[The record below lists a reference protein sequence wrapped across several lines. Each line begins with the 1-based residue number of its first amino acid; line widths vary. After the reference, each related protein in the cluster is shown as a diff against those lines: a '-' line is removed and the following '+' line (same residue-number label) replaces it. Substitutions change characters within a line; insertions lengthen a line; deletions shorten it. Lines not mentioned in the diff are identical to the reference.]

1 MLVSGG
7 LNIHPSRLVHRYV
20 ALDETIDDP
29 LVQRAKLLLVDDKPQ
44 NLFAL
49 EAILEP
55 LGQTVIRA
63 SSGQEA
69 LKQILKHD
77 FAVILMDV
85 QMPGM
90 DGFETAALIKQRE
103 RSKHVPILF
112 VTALNRDESN
122 VFQGYSAGAVDYIS
136 KPFNPEILRSKVKVF
151 VDLYLQRCEIE
162 RQAELIRVQEQREIR
177 AAQLEREIE
186 LERVH
191 TAELEMAK
199 EAAEQAS
206 RAKSRFL
213 AHMSHELRTPLN
225 AVIGYSELLIE
236 EAQAQKLDGFTEDL
250 EKIKHAGTHLLQL
263 INDILDLTRIEEN
276 HMPVRQTEVSII
288 DILRESTGVIEQRA
302 RRHNI
307 GLEVKASR
315 KVAALPPVLADE
327 LKLKQV
333 LYNLLSN
340 AGKFTPDGG
349 SITVYAVLRQKS
361 GCLVVSVQDTGIGIE
376 PEDQER
382 IFTPFEQAG
391 SSPSI
396 QHEGTGLGLSLTKR
410 LVELQGGRI
419 WLKSTPG
426 KGSTFSFTLP
436 LKVAPVPAAGAFVS

>member
-1 MLVSGG
+1 M
-7 LNIHPSRLVHRYV
+7 
-20 ALDETIDDP
+20 ALADSESSPIP
-29 LVQRAKLLLVDDKPQ
+29 QAKLLLVDDKPQ

-63 SSGQEA
+63 NSGQEA

-162 RQAELIRVQEQREIR
+162 RQAELIRLQEHREIR

-191 TAELEMAK
+191 AAELEVAK

-236 EAQAQKLDGFTEDL
+236 EAEAQKLDGFTDDL
-250 EKIKHAGTHLLQL
+250 EKIKNAGTHLLQL

-276 HMPVRQTEVSII
+276 HMPVRLAEVSII
-288 DILRESTGVIEQRA
+288 DILRASIGVIEQRA

-307 GLEVKASR
+307 EVQVKTSR
-315 KVAALPPVLADE
+315 RVAALPPVLADE

-340 AGKFTPDGG
+340 AAKFTPDGG
-349 SITVYAVLRQKS
+349 SIAVYAVRR
-361 GCLVVSVQDTGIGIE
+361 GDCLVVSVQDTGIGIE
-376 PEDQER
+376 PEDQDR

-391 SSPSI
+391 SSALAL
-396 QHEGTGLGLSLTKR
+396 HEGTGLGLSLTKR

-436 LKVAPVPAAGAFVS
+436 LKVAPVPASGAFVS